1 MELLTGVGLA
11 SAAGLNAY
19 IPLLALGLLARFTDV
34 VNLPHG
40 WSWLENGWVLAI
52 VAVLLTVEVVADK
65 IPALDSVNDVIQTFV
80 RPTSGGIVFG
90 AGTAS
95 QTASVADPGAFVT
108 SGQWIP
114 VAIGV
119 VVALVMHLTKTAVR
133 PVANVA
139 TAGVAAPVL
148 STFEDVTSVG
158 LVFAA
163 LLLPVLVL
171 AALVF
176 IAWVAFALW
185 RRRRRT
191 RTPA

>member
-1 MELLTGVGLA
+1 
-11 SAAGLNAY
+11 
-19 IPLLALGLLARFTDV
+19 
-34 VNLPHG
+34 
-40 WSWLENGWVLAI
+40 
-52 VAVLLTVEVVADK
+52 
-65 IPALDSVNDVIQTFV
+65 
-80 RPTSGGIVFG
+80 
-90 AGTAS
+90 
-95 QTASVADPGAFVT
+95 
-108 SGQWIP
+108 
-114 VAIGV
+114 
-119 VVALVMHLTKTAVR
+119 
-133 PVANVA
+133 VA

-148 STFEDVTSVG
+148 STFEEVTSVG